1 MDSFDELYGS
11 MASRMEG
18 VYWGVQILWFSVG
31 FGVCFVVLSVLAS
44 RMASQIGGIVQYPD
58 RRPKLGV
65 QN

>member
-18 VYWGVQILWFSVG
+18 VYWGVQILWFSVVLG
-31 FGVCFVVLSVLAS
+31 LVFVKLSVLAS

>member
-1 MDSFDELYGS
+1 MDSMDEFYGIYGVPNG
-11 MASRMEG
+11 G
-18 VYWGVQILWFSVG
+18 VYWGVQIRV
-31 FGVCFVVLSVLAS
+31 VFVVCGLVFVKLSVLAS

>member
-18 VYWGVQILWFSVG
+18 VYWGVQIHV
-31 FGVCFVVLSVLAS
+31 VFVVCGLVFVKLSVLAS

>member
-1 MDSFDELYGS
+1 MNCMGLWRPEWRGS
-11 MASRMEG
+11 IG
-18 VYWGVQILWFSVG
+18 GVQIHV
-31 FGVCFVVLSVLAS
+31 VFVVLGLVFVKLSVLAS